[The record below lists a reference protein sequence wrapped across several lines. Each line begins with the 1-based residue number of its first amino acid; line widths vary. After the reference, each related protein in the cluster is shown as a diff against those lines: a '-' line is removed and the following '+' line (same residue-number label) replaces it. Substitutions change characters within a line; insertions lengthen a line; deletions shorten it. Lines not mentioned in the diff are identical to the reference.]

1 MLFLDRTVCF
11 SNGTI
16 LDGKIYIS
24 LYMFAVVRSYQT
36 TRQNFVPVRF
46 WMEQV
51 YLRSVYKRKSF
62 DICENETKK

>member
-1 MLFLDRTVCF
+1 MLFPDIPVCF

-16 LDGKIYIS
+16 LDGKIYIL
-24 LYMFAVVRSYQT
+24 LYMFTVGRYYQT

-62 DICENETKK
+62 DIFENETKK